1 MIHFG
6 VIRAHTG
13 ELLFFSEKFLGGD
26 FLKHEDKLEAAIQ
39 KSVHAA
45 FAPQSK

>member
-13 ELLFFSEKFLGGD
+13 ELLFFSEKYLGGD
-26 FLKHEDKLEAAIQ
+26 FLKHPEGLEKAIQ